1 MPAAQTTRQA
11 KRWFIRARLASVM
24 DHGSWI
30 MEAAGTESSKAGALK
45 RALYSTRMG
54 IEDEE

>member
-1 MPAAQTTRQA
+1 
-11 KRWFIRARLASVM
+11 
-24 DHGSWI
+24 

-54 IEDEE
+54 IEDED